1 MSSTPRSTRVCAVPN
16 ATPSSVVAFADV
28 PAAPSV
34 VGPGF
39 WTRAGRLLRA
49 DPAAVTAV
57 AFLAALVAVALL
69 APLITPYDPTAALD
83 IVALL
88 TRPPS
93 VLHWFGT
100 DPASRDVLSRV
111 IDGARVSLSISLL
124 AVLLASLLGTMY
136 GAVAGYSGGA
146 VDSLLMRLVDA
157 CLAVPRI
164 LLLLAVIALWGA
176 LSSGALILLLGLT
189 GWFGVSRLV
198 RGEVLLVRER
208 DFVTA
213 ARAIGMTPARALVR
227 HVLPQVLAPVFVAA
241 TLGLGNI
248 IVVEAGLSFLGHG
261 IPQPRASWGSIIAD
275 GREVITS
282 AWWVSLFPGLAL
294 AATVLA
300 VNVIAERLRQALST
314 RQLHAG

>member
-1 MSSTPRSTRVCAVPN
+1 MPN
-16 ATPSSVVAFADV
+16 ATPSTVVAFADA
-28 PAAPSV
+28 PATPSV

-39 WTRAGRLLRA
+39 WARAARQLRS
-49 DPAAVTAV
+49 DPAAIVAT
-57 AFLAALVAVALL
+57 AFLVALVAVALL
-69 APLITPYDPTAALD
+69 APVIAPYDPTAALD
-83 IVALL
+83 IVALK

-93 VLHWFGT
+93 AMHWFGT

-111 IDGARVSLSISLL
+111 IDGTRVSLSISVL
-124 AVLLASLLGTMY
+124 AVLLASLLGTLY

-146 VDSLLMRLVDA
+146 LGSLLMRLVDA
-157 CLAVPRI
+157 CLAIPRI
-164 LLLLAVIALWGA
+164 LLLLVVIALWGT
-176 LSSGALILLLGLT
+176 LSAGALILLLGLT

-198 RGEVLLVRER
+198 RAEVLLVRHR
-208 DFVTA
+208 DFITA
-213 ARAIGMTPARALVR
+213 ARASGMTPGRVLVR

-241 TLGLGNI
+241 TLGIGNI

-275 GREVITS
+275 GREVLAS
-282 AWWVSLFPGLAL
+282 AWWVSLSPGVAL